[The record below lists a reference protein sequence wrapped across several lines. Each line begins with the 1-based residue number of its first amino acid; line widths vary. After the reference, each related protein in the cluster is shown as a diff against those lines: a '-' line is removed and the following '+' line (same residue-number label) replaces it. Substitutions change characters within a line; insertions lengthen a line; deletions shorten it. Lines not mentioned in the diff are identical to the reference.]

1 MLRAVQARRRL
12 VEADQQLA
20 GHSDLPR
27 APIRNSGADERP
39 AGDHR
44 SAGKP
49 RSAREIAMNV
59 VRTDRETQEA
69 AAKIVSIAD
78 MRRRQRG
85 LKNSTK
91 QKAGT

>member
-1 MLRAVQARRRL
+1 
-12 VEADQQLA
+12 
-20 GHSDLPR
+20 
-27 APIRNSGADERP
+27 
-39 AGDHR
+39 
-44 SAGKP
+44 
-49 RSAREIAMNV
+49 MNV